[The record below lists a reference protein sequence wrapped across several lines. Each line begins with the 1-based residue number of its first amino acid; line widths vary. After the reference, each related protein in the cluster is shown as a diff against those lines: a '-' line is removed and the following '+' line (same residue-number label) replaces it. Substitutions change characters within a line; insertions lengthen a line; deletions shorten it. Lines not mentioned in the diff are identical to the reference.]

1 MLCYSVPKEPKDQ
14 ATTPPSGLFAQ
25 TIDGLR
31 DNAPDIVVNESARFS
46 FGLRV
51 IANALSVKSGLR
63 SGALTD
69 EALHAPYFNANPE
82 MLPKGVSK
90 YTAGMQPARFASPR
104 RAVAGSISLAGVA
117 LAAIY
122 GEQQQTPEEL
132 ESYKDM
138 PLGDYVSM
146 RIRHAFQPHKHAA
159 ATVGMADIANGVF
172 TVGAGLA
179 QFNGFHGKL
188 SWKQVPYEAL
198 KGSIT
203 IASGLAM
210 QFMPDQQKAW
220 QLSQSIMLVRT
231 PLTAANSWRAWQ
243 HGIPGKVDARE
254 WEQPTKFALNHA
266 SNYFGM
272 VFGGVEKHDGKI
284 ISARDEGESPD
295 ARIAL
300 PATPQPLLFA
310 APKAV
315 VS

>member
-1 MLCYSVPKEPKDQ
+1 VPKEPKDQ
-14 ATTPPSGLFAQ
+14 ETTPKLGLFTQ

-31 DNAPDIVVNESARFS
+31 ENAPDVVVNESARFS

-69 EALHAPYFNANPE
+69 EALHAPYFKANPE
-82 MLPKGVSK
+82 LLPKGVGK
-90 YTAGMQPARFASPR
+90 YTAGMEHARFASPR

-122 GEQQQTPEEL
+122 GEQQQTAEEL
-132 ESYKDM
+132 ESYKEM

-146 RIRHAFQPHKHAA
+146 RVRHAFQPHKHAA

-179 QFNGFHGKL
+179 QFNGFHGKF

-198 KGSIT
+198 KGCIT
-203 IASGLAM
+203 IASGMAM

-231 PLTAANSWRAWQ
+231 PLTAAHSWRAWQ
-243 HGIPGKVDARE
+243 HGIPGKVDPRE

-272 VFGGVEKHDGKI
+272 VFGCVEKHDGQI
-284 ISARDEGESPD
+284 ISAREKHDAPD
-295 ARIAL
+295 ATIAL
-300 PATPQPLLFA
+300 PAKPQPLMVSEA
-310 APKAV
+310 KAI